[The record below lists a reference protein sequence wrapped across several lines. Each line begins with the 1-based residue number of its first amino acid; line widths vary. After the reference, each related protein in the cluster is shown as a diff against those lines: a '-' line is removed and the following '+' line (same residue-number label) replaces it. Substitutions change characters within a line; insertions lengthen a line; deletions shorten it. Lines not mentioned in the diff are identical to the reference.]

1 MTNIEIRVAILTAGL
16 KQWMVAEEMGLTE
29 QYFSQLMR
37 HELPPEKQA
46 EILAA
51 IDRRKAKLQCA
62 SIEATVSTDKKEGD

>member
-1 MTNIEIRVAILTAGL
+1 MTNVGIRVAILTAGL
-16 KQWMVAEEMGLTE
+16 KQYMVADEMGLSE

-51 IDRRKAKLQCA
+51 IDRLKTKLQGA
-62 SIEATVSTDKKEGD
+62 SIEATVSTDKKEGN